1 MEKKIYMILEELRP
15 ECNFCGSENYI
26 EDGLLESYD
35 LIMLIAELENKYH
48 IVIEAEDVI
57 PENFSSAAGIAALV
71 QKCGGII

>member
-35 LIMLIAELENKYH
+35 LIMPVSYTHLDVYKRQVWNKENMDMHEYRQK
-48 IVIEAEDVI
+48 
-57 PENFSSAAGIAALV
+57 SSMRTG
-71 QKCGGII
+71 KFPPC